1 MFAILFIICLFASA
15 IGAVV
20 GAGGGIIIKPVLDAI
35 GLMPVSAVSFLSSC
49 TVLCMALCSLI
60 RTRNN
65 GVVLELKTSTPLAIG
80 AAFGGLLGGM
90 IFDLVRKHFDD
101 GAMLGCI
108 QALILAALTS
118 MVLIY
123 IFKKDKLPSYHV
135 EGLIAPLAI
144 GAGLGLVS
152 SFLGVGG
159 GPYNVAVLFFFF
171 TMEAKQAAKNSIY
184 IIVFSQTVSIASTV
198 ISAAVPPVGII
209 NLLCMAAGGA
219 AGAMLGAEISK
230 RISCRGVETAL
241 KFLCVGIICLNIF
254 NALRFA
260 FLL

>member
-1 MFAILFIICLFASA
+1 MLAVLFIICLFASA

-20 GAGGGIIIKPVLDAI
+20 GAGGGVIIKPVLDAI
-35 GLMPVSAVSFLSSC
+35 GLLPVSTVSFLSSC
-49 TVLCMALCSLI
+49 TVLCMALSSLV

-65 GVVLELKTSTPLAIG
+65 GIKLKLKTSTPLAIG
-80 AAFGGLLGGM
+80 AALGGLLGKM
-90 IFDLVRKHFDD
+90 IFDLIRKSFDNES
-101 GAMLGCI
+101 MLGCI
-108 QALILAALTS
+108 QAVFLAALTI

-123 IFKKDKLPSYHV
+123 IFKKDKLPSLHV
-135 EGLIAPLAI
+135 EGLIASLAI

-171 TMEAKQAAKNSIY
+171 TMEAKEAAKNSIY

-198 ISAAVPPVGII
+198 ISNAVPPLDIM
-209 NLLCMAAGGA
+209 NLVCMAAGGA
-219 AGAMLGAEISK
+219 GGAILGAEMSK

-241 KFLCVGIICLNIF
+241 KLLCVGIICLNIF
-254 NALRFA
+254 NAVRFA
-260 FLL
+260 VQL